1 MFGRLGSP
9 RRGTVVVALCVA
21 FMAGVGWASMAHL
34 PFAPRLLWLC
44 VPVVVV
50 AWRRQTWAGLG
61 VLVLF
66 GVAIGLWRGEL
77 FAQRL
82 HIYDRL
88 WNRNVVIVGW
98 ATQDGVYGSRYQ
110 LMFEMN
116 HARIIA
122 PKPVLL
128 AGALQISGFGASS
141 VRRGDRVEVRGT
153 LKPALGND
161 QAEIGFGQLTV
172 QPGRA
177 SWIDH
182 ARRTFTAG
190 VQSALPEPLA
200 SFGMGLLIGER
211 NTLPG
216 DVSKVLLMVGLTHL
230 IAVSGYNLTIVID
243 VVRRLLGGRS
253 KFQMAALCVGLLGVF
268 VSLTGASASV
278 VRAAII
284 SGLSLG
290 AWYVGRRIQPLV
302 LLLVAAVVTVYINP
316 LYLWGNV
323 SWWLS
328 FLAFFGVVVLS
339 PLLTRR
345 WWGGRQ
351 PRLIGQ
357 IMLES
362 FCAELMTLPY
372 VLHEF
377 GQISWVALLANVL
390 VAAWVPL
397 AMLLT
402 FVAGLAG
409 MLAPALAGWL
419 AWPAQWLLGYMLDM
433 STALSRIPH
442 VFVQHI
448 GFSFGQML
456 VTYALVGAT
465 AILVWGKTRA
475 PNHATITERNKR
487 AHVQTEGAIP

>member
-1 MFGRLGSP
+1 
-9 RRGTVVVALCVA
+9 
-21 FMAGVGWASMAHL
+21 MAGVGWASRAQL

-44 VPVVVV
+44 MPIVVV

-66 GVAIGLWRGEL
+66 GMAIGLWRGEL
-77 FAQRL
+77 FAQKL
-82 HIYDRL
+82 HIYDEL
-88 WNRNVVIVGW
+88 WNQKVVVVGL
-98 ATQDGVYGSRYQ
+98 ATQDGAYGSRYQ
-110 LMFEMN
+110 LAFEIN
-116 HARIIA
+116 HAQIIA
-122 PKPVLL
+122 PKSAQLV
-128 AGALQISGFGASS
+128 GALQISGFGASS

-161 QAEIGFGQLTV
+161 QAEIGFGELTV
-172 QPGRA
+172 RPGRA

-182 ARRTFTAG
+182 MRRTFTAG

-211 NTLPG
+211 NTLPS
-216 DVSKVLLMVGLTHL
+216 DVSKVLLTVGLTHL
-230 IAVSGYNLTIVID
+230 IAVSGYNLTIIVD
-243 VVRRLLGGRS
+243 VARRLLGGRS
-253 KFQMAALCVGLLGVF
+253 KFQMADLCVGLLGVF
-268 VSLTGASASV
+268 VSLTGGSASV

-284 SGLSLG
+284 SGLSVG

-302 LLLVAAVVTVYINP
+302 LLLVAAAITVYVNH
-316 LYLWGNV
+316 LYIWGNI

-339 PLLTRR
+339 PLLARR
-345 WWGGRQ
+345 WWGSRQ

-357 IMLES
+357 IVLES

-377 GQISWVALLANVL
+377 GQFSWVALLANVL

-409 MLAPALAGWL
+409 VLVPALAGWL
-419 AWPAQWLLGYMLDM
+419 AWPARWVLGYMLDM

-442 VFVQHI
+442 IFAQHI
-448 GFSFGQML
+448 GFSLGQML
-456 VTYALVGAT
+456 MAYTLVA
-465 AILVWGKTRA
+465 AIAMLMWGKTRA
-475 PNHATITERNKR
+475 SKHATITERNKR